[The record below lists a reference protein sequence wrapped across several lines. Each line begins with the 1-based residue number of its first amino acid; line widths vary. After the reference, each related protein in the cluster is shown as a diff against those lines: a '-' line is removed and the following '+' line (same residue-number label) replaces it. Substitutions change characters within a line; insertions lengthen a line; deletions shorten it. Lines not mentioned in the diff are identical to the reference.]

1 MQTRVIINLVNGN
14 TLRGDWTSLNR
25 EEFNKILEEEI
36 IPNMP
41 ANIYFS
47 IFVKGIKRIVHP
59 NAVSDLYI
67 EERDETKL

>member
-1 MQTRVIINLVNGN
+1 
-14 TLRGDWTSLNR
+14 
-25 EEFNKILEEEI
+25 
-36 IPNMP
+36 MP

>member
-25 EEFNKILEEEI
+25 EELNKILEEEI

-47 IFVKGIKRIVHP
+47 ILIKGIRRIVHP

-67 EERDETKL
+67 EERDETKF